1 MYNTA
6 VNVGLILA
14 AIAIVLP
21 GATLVLAPA
30 LFEPEMV
37 FGQLYAIIYM
47 IFTGLDKMVS
57 K

>member
-14 AIAIVLP
+14 AVAIVLP